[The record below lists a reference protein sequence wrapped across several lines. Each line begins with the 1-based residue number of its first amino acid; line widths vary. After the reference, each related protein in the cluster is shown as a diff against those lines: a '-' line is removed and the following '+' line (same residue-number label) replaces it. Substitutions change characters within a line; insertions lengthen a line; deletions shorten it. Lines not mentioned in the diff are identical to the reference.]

1 VCDRSRLSAENELQR
16 TAERL
21 HALGSLPLFHFL
33 AEIVGGRDIT
43 ETLNRYT
50 ALDPEVVRSLGA
62 DSVDAT
68 ATADQ
73 TARLLHSRNKQKIK
87 TGNQKGV

>member
-1 VCDRSRLSAENELQR
+1 MCDRSRLSAENELQQA
-16 TAERL
+16 AEQL
-21 HALGSLPLFHFL
+21 HALGTLPLFHFL
-33 AEIVGGRDIT
+33 AEILAGRDIT

-50 ALDPEVVRSLGA
+50 ALDPEVVRELGA

-73 TARLLHSRNKQKIK
+73 TALSYYIRRL
-87 TGNQKGV
+87 NQKS

>member
-1 VCDRSRLSAENELQR
+1 MCDRSRLSAENALQQ

-21 HALGSLPLFHFL
+21 HALGALPLFHFL
-33 AEIVGGRDIT
+33 TEILAGRDIT
-43 ETLNRYT
+43 ETLSRYT
-50 ALDPEVVRSLGA
+50 ALDPEVVRMLGA

-73 TARLLHSRNKQKIK
+73 TALGYFIRRISKK
-87 TGNQKGV
+87 